1 MQLLFFFLVILD
13 SSNEQNQQYQNLEN
27 YVSHNT
33 DPHNHKT
40 KSNISPHMDLLR
52 EGWCNYLLLYK
63 SLI

>member
-1 MQLLFFFLVILD
+1 MKK
-13 SSNEQNQQYQNLEN
+13 NQQYQNLEN